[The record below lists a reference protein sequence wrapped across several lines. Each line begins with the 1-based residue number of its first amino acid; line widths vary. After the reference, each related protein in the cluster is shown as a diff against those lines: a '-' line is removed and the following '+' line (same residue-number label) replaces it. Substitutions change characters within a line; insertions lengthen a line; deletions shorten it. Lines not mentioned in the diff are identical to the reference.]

1 MSPPMVTAKQGSDDA
16 RAGPENRPEASA
28 GSVAPIWVLNVVMML
43 AAAAVYLF
51 AVAPLRIGGG
61 AAILPIAVLVTAFAV
76 GEWWRVYIHFRQEA
90 QSFSLSE
97 IPLVIGVFVLAANPG
112 PLVLARILGGA
123 IGLGVLRRQEPMKLI
138 FNLASFALE
147 TETVTI
153 LVHHISG
160 TDATSPV
167 VWLWVLLFMSLAS
180 LLGFGLTALAISL
193 AEGRQSHRQWLQ
205 PIVIVLIGGFANC
218 SLGLVVVALLKSDP
232 PMLLLLLTPL
242 AAIGASYVLYT
253 REHQKHQRL
262 QYLYE
267 SSDMLQRAS
276 SDGAAIP
283 ELLDQLCK
291 VFRADIAVVSLLP
304 VASGSGAWRTIS
316 TSSDAT
322 DNVETVLSAEH
333 LERFVPLLDETK
345 RGLIVTPSTSDPELR
360 TWLREQGFRDAM
372 ATLLQGE
379 GMLLGTLVVANR
391 LSDVG
396 TFDNEDL
403 HLFDAFAAQTSVAVQ
418 NTRLGHRLRQ
428 QAFHDTLTDLANR
441 ALFMDRLEHALTR
454 RERHDESLA
463 VMFLD
468 LDDFKEI
475 NDSLGHMAG
484 DELLARVAD
493 RLKLVLRASDTAAR
507 FGGDEFAILVEE
519 TADPEDTI
527 RVAERIVSVFKPRF
541 VIAGREV
548 TISASVGV
556 AVTASRDVTAEELVG
571 RADVAMYRAKVKG
584 KDTYE
589 IFEPGMQDVV
599 ARRLEVR
606 TDLERAIDRH
616 ELVVLYQPIV
626 DMTTST
632 PVGVEALVRWKHP
645 RWGMVVPAEFIG
657 IAEETGMIR
666 ELGLHVLEEACRQ
679 WQEWQV
685 ELNDEPGFT
694 VSVNVSP
701 RQLRDPGF
709 VSEVWRI
716 LTKAGVPPSHLTLEI
731 TESFMVDD
739 PESARARLRELKSL
753 GIRIS
758 MDDFGTGYSS
768 LASLQDLPLDILKI
782 DKLFVDH
789 VAEDPRRTAFAQAII
804 RMGKTLGL
812 GLIAEGVETADQAE
826 RLLSLGCRLA
836 QGFYFSRPVPADE
849 IKRMLHASHAM
860 RLAGGRWAPA
870 EPVERRAFLR
880 VLEETA

>member
-1 MSPPMVTAKQGSDDA
+1 
-16 RAGPENRPEASA
+16 
-28 GSVAPIWVLNVVMML
+28 
-43 AAAAVYLF
+43 
-51 AVAPLRIGGG
+51 
-61 AAILPIAVLVTAFAV
+61 
-76 GEWWRVYIHFRQEA
+76 
-90 QSFSLSE
+90 
-97 IPLVIGVFVLAANPG
+97 
-112 PLVLARILGGA
+112 
-123 IGLGVLRRQEPMKLI
+123 
-138 FNLASFALE
+138 
-147 TETVTI
+147 
-153 LVHHISG
+153 
-160 TDATSPV
+160 
-167 VWLWVLLFMSLAS
+167 
-180 LLGFGLTALAISL
+180 
-193 AEGRQSHRQWLQ
+193 
-205 PIVIVLIGGFANC
+205 
-218 SLGLVVVALLKSDP
+218 
-232 PMLLLLLTPL
+232 
-242 AAIGASYVLYT
+242 
-253 REHQKHQRL
+253 
-262 QYLYE
+262 
-267 SSDMLQRAS
+267 
-276 SDGAAIP
+276 
-283 ELLDQLCK
+283 
-291 VFRADIAVVSLLP
+291 
-304 VASGSGAWRTIS
+304 
-316 TSSDAT
+316 
-322 DNVETVLSAEH
+322 
-333 LERFVPLLDETK
+333 
-345 RGLIVTPSTSDPELR
+345 
-360 TWLREQGFRDAM
+360 M

-396 TFDNEDL
+396 TFDTDDL

-475 NDSLGHMAG
+475 NDSLGHAAG

-527 RVAERIVSVFKPRF
+527 RVAERVVSVFKPRF
-541 VIAGREV
+541 VVAGREV

-556 AVTASRDVTAEELVG
+556 AVTASRDISAEELVG
-571 RADVAMYRAKVKG
+571 QADVAMYRAKVKG

-606 TDLERAIDRH
+606 TDLERAIDRN
-616 ELVVLYQPIV
+616 ELVVMYQPIV
-626 DMTTST
+626 DITTST

-645 RWGMVVPAEFIG
+645 RWGMVAPLEFIG

-666 ELGLHVLEEACRQ
+666 ELGLYVLEEACRQ
-679 WQEWQV
+679 WKEWQV
-685 ELNDEPGFT
+685 ELIDEPAFT

-701 RQLRDPGF
+701 RQLRDPSF

-716 LTKAGVPPSHLTLEI
+716 LTRVGLPPSHLTLEI

-739 PESARARLRELKSL
+739 PESARARLRELKAL
-753 GIRIS
+753 GVRIS

-768 LASLQDLPLDILKI
+768 LASLQDLPLDVLKI

-812 GLIAEGVETADQAE
+812 GLIAEGVENADQAE
-826 RLLSLGCRLA
+826 RLQSLGCRFA
-836 QGFYFSRPVPADE
+836 QGFYFSRAVPADE
-849 IKRMLHASHAM
+849 IQRMLHASHAM
-860 RLAGGRWAPA
+860 RLAGGRWAEAAPL
-870 EPVERRAFLR
+870 ERRGWLR
-880 VLEETA
+880 VLEESA